1 MSQAAAEGAGKGS
14 IFVVDDDAAV
24 RDSLAALLEAEGFAV
39 EPFES
44 ARAFLDGFRPKE
56 ACCVIADI
64 RMPDMD
70 GLELQ
75 EEIIRRGWGLPV
87 VIITGHGDVPL
98 AVRAMKAGAVDF
110 IEKPFDDEVLR
121 AGIERGLAQSR
132 RTRGES
138 AAAQEAET
146 RIAQLTARERE
157 VMEHLVAGRPNK
169 VIAHRMDI
177 SPRTVEVHRGRV
189 MEKLQAHSLSDL
201 VRMALAAK
209 IEISAAT

>member
-1 MSQAAAEGAGKGS
+1 MKST
-14 IFVVDDDAAV
+14 IFIVDDDAAV
-24 RDSLAALLEAEGFAV
+24 RDSLSALLEADGFAT
-39 EPFES
+39 ETFES
-44 ARAFLDGFRPKE
+44 AKAFLAGYKPKD

-75 EEIIRRGWGLPV
+75 EEIIRRAWGLPV
-87 VIITGHGDVPL
+87 IIITGHGDVPL

-110 IEKPFDDEVLR
+110 IEKPFDDDVLR
-121 AGIERGLAQSR
+121 ASIERGIAQSK

-138 AAAQEAET
+138 ALSQEVGARMAE
-146 RIAQLTARERE
+146 LTARERE

-189 MEKLQAHSLSDL
+189 MEKMHARSLSDL

-209 IEISAAT
+209 IEIPAAG

>member
-1 MSQAAAEGAGKGS
+1 MTGTVF
-14 IFVVDDDAAV
+14 IVDDDAAV
-24 RDSLAALLEAEGFAV
+24 RDSLAALLEAEGFSV
-39 EPFES
+39 EAFDS
-44 ARAFLDGFRPKE
+44 AKAFLAGYKPKE

-75 EEIIRRGWGLPV
+75 EEIIRKGWGLPV
-87 VIITGHGDVPL
+87 IIITGHGDVPL

-110 IEKPFDDEVLR
+110 IEKPFDDEILR
-121 AGIERGLAQSR
+121 AGIERGLEQSR
-132 RTRGES
+132 KAHGES
-138 AAAQEAET
+138 AVTQEAET
-146 RIAQLTARERE
+146 RISQLTARERE

-189 MEKLQAHSLSDL
+189 MEKMQARSLSDL

-209 IEISAAT
+209 IEISASA

>member
-1 MSQAAAEGAGKGS
+1 MTGTVF
-14 IFVVDDDAAV
+14 IVDDDAAV

-39 EPFES
+39 EAFAS
-44 ARAFLDGFRPKE
+44 AKAFLAGFAPKE
-56 ACCVIADI
+56 ACCVVADI

-87 VIITGHGDVPL
+87 IIVTGHGDVPL

-121 AGIERGLAQSR
+121 ASIGRGLAQSR

-138 AAAQEAET
+138 ALTQEVEV
-146 RIAQLTARERE
+146 RISQLTARERE

-189 MEKLQAHSLSDL
+189 MEKMQARSLSDL

-209 IEISAAT
+209 IEIPANA

>member
-1 MSQAAAEGAGKGS
+1 MSKGT

-24 RDSLAALLEAEGFAV
+24 RDSLAALLEVEGFTV
-39 EPFES
+39 EAFDS
-44 ARAFLDGFRPKE
+44 AKAFLAGYTPKE

-75 EEIIRRGWGLPV
+75 EEIIRRAWGLPV

-110 IEKPFDDEVLR
+110 IEKPFDDEALR
-121 AGIERGLAQSR
+121 ASIERGIAQSKR
-132 RTRGES
+132 ARGEN
-138 AAAQEAET
+138 AAAQEVET
-146 RIAQLTARERE
+146 RISQLTARERE
-157 VMEHLVAGRPNK
+157 VLEHLVAGRPNK

-189 MEKLQAHSLSDL
+189 MEKMQARSLSDL

-209 IEISAAT
+209 IEIPASA

>member
-1 MSQAAAEGAGKGS
+1 
-14 IFVVDDDAAV
+14 
-24 RDSLAALLEAEGFAV
+24 
-39 EPFES
+39 
-44 ARAFLDGFRPKE
+44 
-56 ACCVIADI
+56 
-64 RMPDMD
+64 MPDMD

-75 EEIIRRGWGLPV
+75 EELIRRAWGLPV
-87 VIITGHGDVPL
+87 IIVTGHGDVPL

-110 IEKPFDDEVLR
+110 IEKPFDDDVLR
-121 AGIERGLAQSR
+121 ASIERGIAQSK

-138 AAAQEAET
+138 ALTQEVAA
-146 RIAQLTARERE
+146 RIAELTARERE

-189 MEKLQAHSLSDL
+189 MEKMHARSLSDL

-209 IEISAAT
+209 IEIPAPG

>member
-1 MSQAAAEGAGKGS
+1 MTTST
-14 IFVVDDDAAV
+14 IFIVDDDGAV
-24 RDSLAALLEAEGFAV
+24 RDSLSALLEAEGFAT
-39 EPFES
+39 ETFES
-44 ARAFLDGFRPKE
+44 AQAFLAGYKPKD

-75 EEIIRRGWGLPV
+75 EEIIRRAWGLPV
-87 VIITGHGDVPL
+87 IIITGHGDVPL

-121 AGIERGLAQSR
+121 ASIERGIAQSKR
-132 RTRGES
+132 MRGET
-138 AAAQEAET
+138 ALTQEVET
-146 RIAQLTARERE
+146 RLAELTARERE
-157 VMEHLVAGRPNK
+157 VMEHLVAGQPNK

-189 MEKLQAHSLSDL
+189 MEKMQARSLSDL

-209 IEISAAT
+209 IEIPAAG

>member
-1 MSQAAAEGAGKGS
+1 MTKGTVF
-14 IFVVDDDAAV
+14 IVDDDEAV
-24 RDSLAALLEAEGFAV
+24 RDSLCALLEAEGYSVEAFA
-39 EPFES
+39 S
-44 ARAFLDGFRPKE
+44 ANAFLAGFKQQE

-75 EEIIRRGWGLPV
+75 EEIIGRGWGLPV

-121 AGIERGLAQSR
+121 ASIDRGIAQSR
-132 RTRGES
+132 RKRGES
-138 AAAQEAET
+138 AMAQEVET

-189 MEKLQAHSLSDL
+189 MEKMQARSLSDL
-201 VRMALAAK
+201 VRMALTAK
-209 IEISAAT
+209 IEIPAVT